1 MPAPPPAPCGEGV
14 QGARRMPWRREPKK
28 GAASRDSPRGA
39 ARWRRSGGARM
50 GEPRERGLPTRLG
63 NTYLGGGQ
71 PGELK
76 HLSTPR
82 KGNQAETPR
91 VAASERGP
99 AQTGGALRACAR
111 RAAGVED
118 ASPAPRTVRPGS
130 QTCWGAEDAWEGA
143 RHRVRAPYAHPA
155 GPGTRSRVPPG
166 TRNPAGS
173 RGDRP
178 PRLSTPLRPT
188 ADQYREGKVKST
200 PGGE

>member
-1 MPAPPPAPCGEGV
+1 MPAPPRACGEGV

-39 ARWRRSGGARM
+39 ARWPRSGGARM

-82 KGNQAETPR
+82 KGNQSETPR

-99 AQTGGALRACAR
+99 AQTGGAIR
-111 RAAGVED
+111 RARAAPPGLRTRRPHRARCGRGRKPAGERKTHGK
-118 ASPAPRTVRPGS
+118 ARGTGLEPRTRTQQAPGR
-130 QTCWGAEDAWEGA
+130 GPEYRRA
-143 RHRVRAPYAHPA
+143 R
-155 GPGTRSRVPPG
+155 GTRREAGG
-166 TRNPAGS
+166 TAPQG
-173 RGDRP
+173 
-178 PRLSTPLRPT
+178 
-188 ADQYREGKVKST
+188 
-200 PGGE
+200 